1 MTLGERIKR
10 VRKALDL
17 TQQEFA
23 ERIGMKRNSI
33 AQIEMGRNTSDQTV
47 VSICREFDVN
57 ETWLR
62 TGEGDVFVKVP
73 NTAIRQLSNEF
84 YLDSF
89 DEALVEEYL
98 HLTPNQRKTF
108 RTFFYRVLVKS
119 IGNAKPEALL
129 EAETGYSIPEDVEAL
144 VKETNKSLTQQQR
157 SNTQQEPEMLNVIYI
172 TRWFPQPMSAGTGT
186 EAGSDYPEELEL
198 TKRPPRGTSY
208 VAPVSGDSMEPTYHD
223 GDKLFIRACEEIE
236 IGQIGVFLM
245 DGKQWVKEQ
254 GDSVLISHNPDYE
267 PIPMRDNIRCQGL
280 VLGVCDESYFE

>member
-1 MTLGERIKR
+1 MILGERIKR

-23 ERIGMKRNSI
+23 DRIGMKRNSI
-33 AQIEMGRNTSDQTV
+33 AQIEAGRNTSDQTV
-47 VSICREFDVN
+47 VSICREFNVN

-62 TGEGDVFVKVP
+62 TGKGDIFVKIP
-73 NTAIRQLSNEF
+73 NTAIKKLSEEF

-89 DEALVEEYL
+89 DETLVEEYL
-98 HLTPNQRKTF
+98 RLSPNQRKAF

-119 IGNAKPEALL
+119 VGSAKPEALL
-129 EAETGYSIPEDVEAL
+129 EAETGYLTLEDMEAL
-144 VKETNKSLTQQQR
+144 IEETNKS
-157 SNTQQEPEMLNVIYI
+157 QQESEASNVIYI
-172 TRWFPQPMSAGTGT
+172 VSWYPSPMSAGTGT
-186 EAGSDYPEELEL
+186 VAGDDTPEELEL

-223 GDKLFIRACEEIE
+223 GDKLFIRSCEGLDV
-236 IGQIGVFLM
+236 GQIGVFWM

-254 GDSVLISHNPDYE
+254 GDGVLISHNPAYTPR
-267 PIPMRDNIRCQGL
+267 PITEDIRCQGL